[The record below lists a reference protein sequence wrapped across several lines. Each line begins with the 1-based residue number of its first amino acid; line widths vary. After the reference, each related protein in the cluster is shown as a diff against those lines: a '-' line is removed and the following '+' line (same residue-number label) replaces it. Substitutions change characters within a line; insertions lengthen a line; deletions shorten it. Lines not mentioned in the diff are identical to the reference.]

1 MVLPREKL
9 RQYNWVQFYDCRT
22 NVKDRKSGALIGRY
36 LAVSGYMDRWHIYQI
51 MGGSLVINNWVTSFD
66 DAVKIAQLID
76 KVYGDY
82 LGVWEIWPSA
92 DMIGIARLSV
102 KGGEAVYNAITEVDK
117 LNRNISYADFERIL
131 KENIK

>member
-1 MVLPREKL
+1 MSLSLEEL
-9 RQYNWVQFYDCRT
+9 RAYEWVQFYDCRT
-22 NVKDRKSGALIGRY
+22 NVKDKKSGARVGKYMAI
-36 LAVSGYMDRWHIYQI
+36 SGYGDKWKIYQI
-51 MGGSLVINNWVTSFD
+51 IGGMPVIDCWIVSLP

-102 KGGEAVYNAITEVDK
+102 KGGEAVYNAITEVNK
-117 LNRNISYADFERIL
+117 LNRNISYQDFINTL
-131 KENIK
+131 NG